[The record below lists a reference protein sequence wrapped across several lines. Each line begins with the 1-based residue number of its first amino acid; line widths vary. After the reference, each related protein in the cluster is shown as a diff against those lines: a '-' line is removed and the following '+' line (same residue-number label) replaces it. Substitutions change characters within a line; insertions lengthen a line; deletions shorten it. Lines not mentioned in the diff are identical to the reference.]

1 MESKSFAGALDSL
14 GPIREYVTSAA
25 RTAGLDKKAT
35 YELSLAVDEIATN
48 IILHGYEEAGRSGV
62 LDVHVDMGE
71 RQLTLTLEDDGEP
84 FDPRQSKLPENE
96 DLDRPLEERPIG
108 GLGLY
113 LAFQG
118 VDEFRYERAG
128 GRNRNIFVVYL
139 QSADQT
145 REPSQE

>member
-1 MESKSFAGALDSL
+1 MEPKRFAATLDSL
-14 GPIREYVTSAA
+14 GPVRDYLKSAA
-25 RTAGLDKKAT
+25 QTAGLDKKAT
-35 YELSLAVDEIATN
+35 YELCLAVDEIATN

-71 RQLTLTLEDDGEP
+71 RQLTVSLEDDGEP

-96 DLDRPLEERPIG
+96 DLLRPLEERPVG

-145 REPSQE
+145 REPSQS

>member
-1 MESKSFAGALDSL
+1 MESKSFAGSLDSL
-14 GPIREYVTSAA
+14 GPIREYVASAA

-48 IILHGYEEAGRSGV
+48 IILHGYEEAGRSGA

-71 RQLTLTLEDDGEP
+71 RQLTVTLEDDGEP
-84 FDPRQSKLPENE
+84 FDPRQSKLPENG
-96 DLDRPLEERPIG
+96 DFDRPLEERPIG

-128 GRNRNIFVVYL
+128 GRNRNIFVVSL
-139 QSADQT
+139 QSAD
-145 REPSQE
+145 

>member
-1 MESKSFAGALDSL
+1 MESKSFAGTLDSL
-14 GPIREYVTSAA
+14 GPIRDYVKLAA
-25 RTAGLDKKAT
+25 QMAGLDKKAT
-35 YELSLAVDEIATN
+35 YELCLAVDEIATN

-71 RQLTLTLEDDGEP
+71 RQLIVTMEDDGEP

-96 DLDRPLEERPIG
+96 DLLRPLEERPVG

-139 QSADQT
+139 QSAEQT
-145 REPSQE
+145 REPSQS

>member
-1 MESKSFAGALDSL
+1 MESKSFAGTLDSL

-35 YELSLAVDEIATN
+35 YKLSLAVDEIATN

-71 RQLTLTLEDDGEP
+71 RQVTVTLEDDGEP
-84 FDPRQSKLPENE
+84 FDPRQSKLPENQ
-96 DLDRPLEERPIG
+96 DLLRPLEERPIG

-113 LAFQG
+113 LAFEG

-128 GRNRNIFVVYL
+128 GRNRNIFVVSVP
-139 QSADQT
+139 SAGQA
-145 REPSQE
+145 E

>member
-1 MESKSFAGALDSL
+1 MESKSFAGTLDSL
-14 GPIREYVTSAA
+14 GAIREYVTSAA
-25 RTAGLDKKAT
+25 RTVGLDKKAT

-62 LDVHVDMGE
+62 LDVHVDMGD
-71 RQLTLTLEDDGEP
+71 RQLTVTLEDDGQP
-84 FDPRQSKLPENE
+84 FDPRQSKLPGNE
-96 DLDRPLEERPIG
+96 DLDRPLDERPIG

-128 GRNRNIFVVYL
+128 GRNRNIFVVYRSSTT
-139 QSADQT
+139 QP
-145 REPSQE
+145 EGPSRQ